1 VRDCQSSKPG
11 ARPRASPAPPRP
23 NPRSRP
29 GTVQVNTTVMD
40 GNVDDLAGVLTADS
54 RGDLGIPVPEAAVG
68 RG

>member
-1 VRDCQSSKPG
+1 
-11 ARPRASPAPPRP
+11 
-23 NPRSRP
+23 
-29 GTVQVNTTVMD
+29 VQVNTTVMD